1 MWRFHYIKFVMVFN
15 NSLLITVFWFII
27 IKSMLNEV
35 LGIVWCYQKLCRQDR
50 HQWNWTHPVVIV
62 PKSKVMM
69 NAGLN
74 WDWVELLIFC
84 FYDVGGWILKLNYAM
99 KGFSI
104 DMWKPWRIQTS
115 LFRFSFICSRVSF
128 VLKYFLACNKH
139 VSSGAQW
146 RGFSKSIVLHSNVDF
161 S

>member
-27 IKSMLNEV
+27 IKSMLNV
-35 LGIVWCYQKLCRQDR
+35 VTQKNRLMLLPKALQTGQT
-50 HQWNWTHPVVIV
+50 QWNWTHPVVIV

-146 RGFSKSIVLHSNVDF
+146 RGFSKSIV
-161 S
+161 

>member
-1 MWRFHYIKFVMVFN
+1 MV
-15 NSLLITVFWFII
+15 LPKALQT
-27 IKSMLNEV
+27 
-35 LGIVWCYQKLCRQDR
+35 GQT
-50 HQWNWTHPVVIV
+50 QWNWTHPVVIV

-74 WDWVELLIFC
+74 WVELLIFC

-115 LFRFSFICSRVSF
+115 LFRFSFICSRVSCCFCMFSGKQFYCLLFLQPSLFLLRCNFLIF

-146 RGFSKSIVLHSNVDF
+146 RGFSKSIVLHSRM
-161 S
+161 